1 MIFASVDPFESEV
14 SGVRQAEYRGGLIMK
29 TQCLAAKLKV
39 VLVFSLVLAV
49 LGCLSQPCW
58 AQEPRGELAEVR
70 EGPVRRAERPE
81 MFVQQMAPEH
91 RIQEAATRAALV
103 REEARLD
110 LEQRAQRLERVD
122 PRSADTARRIVE
134 GLSKPV
140 ILPEELDNLKKEASE
155 LPDTTQV
162 EQVRESL
169 DAALRIADMKILV
182 DDMSN
187 AGQELVDRRNE
198 LTQQRAGVTG
208 GLVVS
213 LLGYAM
219 TFFGFL
225 SKQSHSKL
233 ERELMRLQIK
243 EKRAELEAKG
253 LDLSG

>member
-1 MIFASVDPFESEV
+1 M
-14 SGVRQAEYRGGLIMK
+14 
-29 TQCLAAKLKV
+29 
-39 VLVFSLVLAV
+39 
-49 LGCLSQPCW
+49 
-58 AQEPRGELAEVR
+58 
-70 EGPVRRAERPE
+70 PVQR
-81 MFVQQMAPEH
+81 MAPEH
-91 RIQEAATRAALV
+91 RIQEAATRAFV
-103 REEARLD
+103 VHEDARLNV
-110 LEQRAQRLERVD
+110 EQRVQVLEEVD
-122 PRSADTARRIVE
+122 PSSANTVRKIVE

-169 DAALRIADMKILV
+169 DAAFRIADMKILV

-187 AGQELVDRRNE
+187 AGKELADRRNA

-243 EKRAELEAKG
+243 EKRTEFEAKG
-253 LDLSG
+253 LDLSA